1 MSQAAREIAKRE
13 DPYLSLI
20 QEVTANPELSAEKL
34 KILVDMR
41 LLLEDREA
49 ERLFK
54 AAMSKARKQI
64 KALKWDKKG
73 DNNRYVS
80 YPKIEEMLE
89 PIRNEHGFTQSFDTE
104 VSSVPGQMIF
114 CCDVFHDGGY
124 TKRYRLPM
132 SIDGQGPK
140 GGGVMTGAQAVGN
153 GTSYAMRYLQKMIW
167 NIPML
172 VDKDDTDGN
181 LPIATINKQQ
191 LSTLQKLVKD
201 TKTDLAK
208 FCQYLKVEKLEQ
220 LPSEKYAD
228 ATAALEKKRAR
239 VTETQAADL
248 TALAEEVKADIPKF
262 CQEFGV
268 RAIANIP
275 ASRYDDAVKSL
286 EAKRK

>member
-1 MSQAAREIAKRE
+1 MSQTASEIAKRE

-20 QEVTANPELSAEKL
+20 QEVTANPDLSAEKL

-49 ERLFK
+49 EKKFK
-54 AAMSKARKQI
+54 AAMSRARKQI
-64 KALKWDKKG
+64 KALAWDKKG

-80 YPKIEEMLE
+80 YPKIEAMLE
-89 PIRNEHGFTQSFDTE
+89 PIRDEHGFTQSFDTE

-181 LPIATINKQQ
+181 VPLATINKQQ
-191 LSTLQKLVKD
+191 LSALQKLVKD
-201 TKTDLAK
+201 TKTNVAK
-208 FCQYLKVEKLEQ
+208 FCEYLRVEKLED
-220 LPSEKYAD
+220 LPADKFKD

-239 VTETQAADL
+239 VSESQAADL
-248 TALAEEVKADIPKF
+248 TALAEEVKADVPAF
-262 CQEFGV
+262 CKEFGV
-268 RAIANIP
+268 KAVANIP
-275 ASRYDDAVKSL
+275 ASRYEDAVKSL
-286 EAKRK
+286 EAKR